1 MNTQSYNQIYDKM
14 KNNMIANQE
23 TLTDF
28 NEGSMISTMFESIA
42 RIGERFYIETRNG
55 YSNNLKAIP
64 YSIFNFKRKEG
75 AKAAAIVKFKRSVP
89 IGTKTI
95 IPIGTQVSNGTYFF
109 YTTSVGS
116 INADELESN
125 SISVVADKVGI
136 AYNVPANS
144 ITTIESA
151 VSSDIVSVN
160 NDTRASGGTDRETD
174 LQMLSRFKIYI
185 NGLQGTNN
193 YGFKSAVLS
202 IEGVRSV
209 SIVEQFPPLY
219 NIFNAIVYV
228 DDGTGN
234 LSNELKLK
242 IEDTI
247 NGNDTQVKP
256 GCRATGMQVL
266 VMPAKP
272 VNIKIN
278 VEVKVYRTDED
289 TAKFDVKESLVE
301 EINSLSIGENV
312 IISSLILKLRRIS
325 YVRDVPY
332 LAIVDGEGTK
342 TTNLDLNEDQI
353 ARISADDIEVTVKDV

>member
-1 MNTQSYNQIYDKM
+1 MNTQSFSQIYEKM
-14 KNNMIANQE
+14 KNHMIANQE
-23 TLTDF
+23 QLTDF

-42 RIGERFYIETRNG
+42 RIGERLYIDTRNG

-75 AKAAAIVKFKRSVP
+75 AKAAAIVKFKRSVA

-109 YTTSVGS
+109 STTTVGY
-116 INADELESN
+116 INANEIESN
-125 SISVVADKVGI
+125 SVSVVAEKVGI
-136 AYNVPANS
+136 AYNVTANS
-144 ITTIESA
+144 INTIESA

-160 NDTRASGGTDRETD
+160 NETRANGGTDTETD
-174 LQMLSRFKIYI
+174 LQMLSRFKTYI
-185 NGLQGTNN
+185 NGLQGGNE
-193 YGFKSAVLS
+193 YGFKTSVLS

-209 SIVEQFPPLY
+209 SIVEHFPPLY
-219 NIFNAIVYV
+219 NVYNATVYV

-234 LSNELKLK
+234 LTNDLKLK
-242 IEDTI
+242 IEDII
-247 NGNDTQVKP
+247 NGNDTQVNP
-256 GCRATGMQVL
+256 GCRSTGIQVL
-266 VMPAKP
+266 VMSAIPI
-272 VNIKIN
+272 NIKIN
-278 VEVKVYRTDED
+278 VEVKVYRTDEE
-289 TAKFDVKESLVE
+289 TADFDVKESLVD

-342 TTNLDLNEDQI
+342 TTNLNLNEDQI
-353 ARISADDIEVTVKDV
+353 ARITADDITVTVRTA